1 MEEFMYTISDLSKE
15 YVVNK
20 NKIVAFK
27 NISFDIRQ
35 KEFFCIMGPSG
46 SGKSSLLKTLF
57 GIEKPDSGYI
67 VFDGIKYEDGIPSS
81 EFKKIGYVYQNDN
94 LLPWRSVEGN
104 LKLPLEVFGL
114 KGEEWLSRVTEM
126 LKLVGLYEYKDAL
139 PRELSGGMKQRVG
152 IARALV
158 YNPEV
163 VLMDQ
168 PFSALDA
175 ITRNIIVNEFILI
188 WKKTK
193 KTFVMV
199 TNDLHEA
206 ILCGSRVLVFSK
218 EAAVKPKIIE
228 IDIPFEDRNADIIFD
243 KRYKELRSELQQFV

>member
-1 MEEFMYTISDLSKE
+1 MYLISDLSKE
-15 YVVNK
+15 YVINK
-20 NKIVAFK
+20 NRVVAFK
-27 NISFDIRQ
+27 DISFDIRK

-46 SGKSSLLKTLF
+46 SGKSSLLKSLF
-57 GIEKPDSGYI
+57 GIEKPNSGHI
-67 VFDGIKYEDGIPSS
+67 VFDGKKYENGIPSS
-81 EFKKIGYVYQNDN
+81 ELKKIGYVYQNDN

-104 LKLPLEVFGL
+104 LKLPLEIFRL
-114 KGEEWLSRVTEM
+114 KGEKWFSRISEM

-139 PRELSGGMKQRVG
+139 PRELSGGMRQRVG

-158 YNPEV
+158 YNPDV

-175 ITRNIIVNEFILI
+175 ITRNIIVNEFLSI
-188 WKKTK
+188 WEKTK

-206 ILCGSRVLVFSK
+206 ILCGNRVLFFSK
-218 EAAVKPKIIE
+218 EAEVKPKIVE
-228 IDIPFEDRNADIIFD
+228 IDIPLEKRNSNIIFD

>member
-1 MEEFMYTISDLSKE
+1 MYIISGLSKE
-15 YVVNK
+15 YVINK
-20 NKIVAFK
+20 NKVVAFK
-27 NISFDIRQ
+27 DISFDIKE

-46 SGKSSLLKTLF
+46 CGKSSLLKTLF
-57 GIEKPDSGYI
+57 GIEKPTSGSI
-67 VFDGIKYEDGIPSS
+67 VFDGKEYDNGIPSS
-81 EFKKIGYVYQNDN
+81 EFKNIGYVYQNDN

-104 LKLPLEVFGL
+104 LRVPLEIFGL
-114 KGEEWLSRVTEM
+114 KDKEWLSRIDEM
-126 LKLVGLYEYKDAL
+126 LKLVGLYEYRDAL

-175 ITRNIIVNEFILI
+175 ITRNIIVNEFISI
-188 WKKTK
+188 WDKTK

-206 ILCGSRVLVFSK
+206 ILCGNRVLVFSK
-218 EAAVKPKIIE
+218 EAEVKPKIIE
-228 IDIPFEDRNADIIFD
+228 IDIPFEKRNPDIIFD